1 MLSNNLILCHHNL
14 SQSGSFP
21 ISPLFTLVAK
31 VLELQQQSIQW
42 IFIVSA
48 QCNSKCGPQIC
59 SISIIWELI
68 RRWLHPKPA
77 EGDPRICLT
86 KPFRQLLCMLS
97 SEKDTVSM
105 LKTKNS
111 LQVRKLVLHKNFPL
125 TNAFLQI
132 WILKK
137 RQVSDT
143 PQLLTYNTTMKIIL
157 SVSSQKFFDIWYLL
171 FSNHKCQP
179 LYLIVCTN
187 ANFSD
192 EGDETW
198 TIIKWYFNLLSL
210 F

>member
-1 MLSNNLILCHHNL
+1 MLSNNLILCHPNL

-21 ISPLFTLVAK
+21 MSPLFTLVAK

-137 RQVSDT
+137 RHLRCYRNKIQDLGVGFGSSLGFPGGSDGKESAD
-143 PQLLTYNTTMKIIL
+143 NARDMG
-157 SVSSQKFFDIWYLL
+157 SVPRLER
-171 FSNHKCQP
+171 P
-179 LYLIVCTN
+179 LG
-187 ANFSD
+187 
-192 EGDETW
+192 E
-198 TIIKWYFNLLSL
+198 
-210 F
+210 

>member
-1 MLSNNLILCHHNL
+1 MLSNNLILCHPNL

-21 ISPLFTLVAK
+21 MSPLFTLVAK

-157 SVSSQKFFDIWYLL
+157 CFKSEIFWYLIP
-171 FSNHKCQP
+171 FVQ
-179 LYLIVCTN
+179 
-187 ANFSD
+187 
-192 EGDETW
+192 
-198 TIIKWYFNLLSL
+198 
-210 F
+210 